1 MNEVKLSD
9 SRSERKV
16 NNRGEENF
24 WQRKVGEKFFDWCFG
39 GSVNKS
45 EKKK

>member
-9 SRSERKV
+9 SRSEQEV
-16 NNRGEENF
+16 NNRGEEKKF
-24 WQRKVGEKFFDWCFG
+24 LQRKVGEKFDWCFG